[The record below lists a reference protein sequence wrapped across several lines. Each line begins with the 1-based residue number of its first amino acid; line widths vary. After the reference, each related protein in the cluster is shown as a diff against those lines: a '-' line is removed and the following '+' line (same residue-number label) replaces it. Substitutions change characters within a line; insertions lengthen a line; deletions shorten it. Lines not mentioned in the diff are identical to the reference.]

1 MAVESVALG
10 SQVQASLQALKSALE
25 SEAAVVSLVE
35 QAAASGGGSQLAS
48 PATTSTDSSRLLDI
62 VV

>member
-1 MAVESVALG
+1 MAAESIALG
-10 SQVQASLQALKSALE
+10 SQLQAGLQALKSAIE

-35 QAAASGGGSQLAS
+35 QAASSGGGSQLSS
-48 PATTSTDSSRLLDI
+48 PSNASTDPNRLLDI